1 MKRPLMRILFALVAL
16 CAALQVSA
24 RDRQQSIYM
33 FAYGTSFNDSTIY
46 LSTVE
51 VVKNAT
57 LEQKTNF
64 LNNRLSY
71 SNAFKQFLDVKYS
84 GIHTTAVFFN
94 VKREKLEKMYLP
106 AEIEQAKY
114 VLLHLDEI
122 SGLLSETDIEELK
135 NRIKYHL
142 SP

>member
-1 MKRPLMRILFALVAL
+1 MRILFALVAL

-51 VVKNAT
+51 VVKNVT

-94 VKREKLEKMYLP
+94 VKREKLEKMYLKIRRNTQKGRTMRLVEVP
-106 AEIEQAKY
+106 ASDFRFP
-114 VLLHLDEI
+114 VLATPNVSNE
-122 SGLLSETDIEELK
+122 
-135 NRIKYHL
+135 NQ
-142 SP
+142 

>member
-1 MKRPLMRILFALVAL
+1 MRILFALVVL

-94 VKREKLEKMYLP
+94 VKREKLEKMYLKIRRNTQKGRTMRLVEVTASDFRFP
-106 AEIEQAKY
+106 
-114 VLLHLDEI
+114 VLATSNVSND
-122 SGLLSETDIEELK
+122 
-135 NRIKYHL
+135 NQ
-142 SP
+142 

>member
-1 MKRPLMRILFALVAL
+1 MRILFALVAL

-94 VKREKLEKMYLP
+94 VKREKLEKMYLKIRRNTQKSRTMRLVEVP
-106 AEIEQAKY
+106 ASDFRFP
-114 VLLHLDEI
+114 VLATLNVSND
-122 SGLLSETDIEELK
+122 
-135 NRIKYHL
+135 NQ
-142 SP
+142 

>member
-1 MKRPLMRILFALVAL
+1 MRILFALVAL

-94 VKREKLEKMYLP
+94 VKREKLEKMYLKIRRNTQKSRTIRLVEVP
-106 AEIEQAKY
+106 ASDFRFP
-114 VLLHLDEI
+114 VLATPNVLNE
-122 SGLLSETDIEELK
+122 
-135 NRIKYHL
+135 NQ
-142 SP
+142 

>member
-1 MKRPLMRILFALVAL
+1 MRILFALVAL

-51 VVKNAT
+51 VVKKAT

-71 SNAFKQFLDVKYS
+71 SNSFKQFLDVKYS

-94 VKREKLEKMYLP
+94 VKREKLEKMYLKIRRNTQKSRTMRLVEVP
-106 AEIEQAKY
+106 ASDFRFP
-114 VLLHLDEI
+114 VLATPNVSNE
-122 SGLLSETDIEELK
+122 
-135 NRIKYHL
+135 NQ
-142 SP
+142 

>member
-1 MKRPLMRILFALVAL
+1 MRILFALVAL

-94 VKREKLEKMYLP
+94 VKREKLEKMYLKIRRNTQKGRTMRLVEVTASDFRFP
-106 AEIEQAKY
+106 
-114 VLLHLDEI
+114 VLATPNVSND
-122 SGLLSETDIEELK
+122 
-135 NRIKYHL
+135 NQ
-142 SP
+142 

>member
-1 MKRPLMRILFALVAL
+1 MRILFALVAL
-16 CAALQVSA
+16 CVALQVSA

-84 GIHTTAVFFN
+84 GMHTTAVFFN
-94 VKREKLEKMYLP
+94 VKREKLEKMYLKIRRNTQKSRAMRLVEVP
-106 AEIEQAKY
+106 TSDFRFP
-114 VLLHLDEI
+114 VLATPNVSNE
-122 SGLLSETDIEELK
+122 
-135 NRIKYHL
+135 NQ
-142 SP
+142 

>member
-1 MKRPLMRILFALVAL
+1 MRILFALVAL

-46 LSTVE
+46 LSTAE

-94 VKREKLEKMYLP
+94 VKREKLEKMYLKIRRNTQKSRTMRLVEVP
-106 AEIEQAKY
+106 ASDFRFP
-114 VLLHLDEI
+114 VLATPNVSND
-122 SGLLSETDIEELK
+122 
-135 NRIKYHL
+135 NQ
-142 SP
+142 

>member
-1 MKRPLMRILFALVAL
+1 MRILFALVAL

-71 SNAFKQFLDVKYS
+71 SKAFKQFLDVKYS

-94 VKREKLEKMYLP
+94 VKREKLEKMYLKIRRNAQKSRTMRLVEVP
-106 AEIEQAKY
+106 ASDFRFP
-114 VLLHLDEI
+114 VLATPNVSND
-122 SGLLSETDIEELK
+122 
-135 NRIKYHL
+135 NQ
-142 SP
+142 

>member
-1 MKRPLMRILFALVAL
+1 MRILFALVAL

-46 LSTVE
+46 LSTIE

-94 VKREKLEKMYLP
+94 VKREKLEKMYLKIRRNTQKSRTMRLVEVP
-106 AEIEQAKY
+106 ASDFRFP
-114 VLLHLDEI
+114 VLATPNVSNE
-122 SGLLSETDIEELK
+122 
-135 NRIKYHL
+135 NQ
-142 SP
+142 

>member
-1 MKRPLMRILFALVAL
+1 MRILFALVAL

-24 RDRQQSIYM
+24 RDCQQSIYM

-94 VKREKLEKMYLP
+94 VKREKLEKMYLKIRRNTQKSRTMRLVEVP
-106 AEIEQAKY
+106 ASDFRFP
-114 VLLHLDEI
+114 VLATPNVSNE
-122 SGLLSETDIEELK
+122 
-135 NRIKYHL
+135 NQ
-142 SP
+142 

>member
-1 MKRPLMRILFALVAL
+1 MRILFALVAL

-33 FAYGTSFNDSTIY
+33 FAYSTSFNDSTIY

-94 VKREKLEKMYLP
+94 VKREKLEKMYLKIRRNTQKSRAMRLVEVP
-106 AEIEQAKY
+106 ASDFRFP
-114 VLLHLDEI
+114 VLATPNVSND
-122 SGLLSETDIEELK
+122 
-135 NRIKYHL
+135 NQ
-142 SP
+142 

>member
-1 MKRPLMRILFALVAL
+1 MRILFALVAL

-94 VKREKLEKMYLP
+94 VKREKLEKMYLKIRRNTQKSRAMRLVEVP
-106 AEIEQAKY
+106 TSDFRFS
-114 VLLHLDEI
+114 VLATPNVSNE
-122 SGLLSETDIEELK
+122 
-135 NRIKYHL
+135 NQ
-142 SP
+142 

>member
-1 MKRPLMRILFALVAL
+1 MRILFALVAL

-51 VVKNAT
+51 AVKNAT

-94 VKREKLEKMYLP
+94 VKREKLEKMYLKIRRNTQKSRTMRLVEVP
-106 AEIEQAKY
+106 ASDFRFP
-114 VLLHLDEI
+114 VLATPNVSND
-122 SGLLSETDIEELK
+122 
-135 NRIKYHL
+135 NQ
-142 SP
+142 

>member
-1 MKRPLMRILFALVAL
+1 MRILFALVAL

-94 VKREKLEKMYLP
+94 VKREKIEKMYLKIRRNTQKSRTMRLVEVP
-106 AEIEQAKY
+106 ASDFRFP
-114 VLLHLDEI
+114 VLATPNVSND
-122 SGLLSETDIEELK
+122 
-135 NRIKYHL
+135 NQ
-142 SP
+142 

>member
-1 MKRPLMRILFALVAL
+1 MRILFALVAL

-51 VVKNAT
+51 VLKNAT

-94 VKREKLEKMYLP
+94 VKREKLEKMYLKIRRNTQKSRAMRLVEVP
-106 AEIEQAKY
+106 ASDFRFP
-114 VLLHLDEI
+114 VLATPNVSND
-122 SGLLSETDIEELK
+122 
-135 NRIKYHL
+135 NQ
-142 SP
+142 

>member
-1 MKRPLMRILFALVAL
+1 MRILFALVAL

-94 VKREKLEKMYLP
+94 VKREKLEKMYLKIRRNTQKSKAMRLVEVP
-106 AEIEQAKY
+106 VSDFRFP
-114 VLLHLDEI
+114 VLSVPNVSNE
-122 SGLLSETDIEELK
+122 
-135 NRIKYHL
+135 NQ
-142 SP
+142 

>member
-1 MKRPLMRILFALVAL
+1 MRILFALVAL

-51 VVKNAT
+51 VVNNAT
-57 LEQKTNF
+57 KKQKTNF

-94 VKREKLEKMYLP
+94 VKREKLEKMYLKIRRNTQKSRTMRLVEVP
-106 AEIEQAKY
+106 ASDFRFP
-114 VLLHLDEI
+114 VLATPNVSND
-122 SGLLSETDIEELK
+122 
-135 NRIKYHL
+135 NQ
-142 SP
+142 

>member
-1 MKRPLMRILFALVAL
+1 MRILFALAAL

-94 VKREKLEKMYLP
+94 VKREKLEKMYLKIRRNTQKSKAMRLVEVP
-106 AEIEQAKY
+106 VSDFRFP
-114 VLLHLDEI
+114 VLSAPNVSNE
-122 SGLLSETDIEELK
+122 
-135 NRIKYHL
+135 NQ
-142 SP
+142 

>member
-1 MKRPLMRILFALVAL
+1 MRILFALVAL

-46 LSTVE
+46 LSIVE

-94 VKREKLEKMYLP
+94 VKREKLEKMYLKIRRNAQKSRTMRLVEVP
-106 AEIEQAKY
+106 ASDFRFP
-114 VLLHLDEI
+114 VLATPNVSND
-122 SGLLSETDIEELK
+122 
-135 NRIKYHL
+135 NQ
-142 SP
+142 

>member
-1 MKRPLMRILFALVAL
+1 MRILFALVAL

-24 RDRQQSIYM
+24 RDRQHSIYM

-94 VKREKLEKMYLP
+94 VKREKLEKMYLKIRRNTQKSRTMRLVEVP
-106 AEIEQAKY
+106 ASDFRFP
-114 VLLHLDEI
+114 VLATPNVSND
-122 SGLLSETDIEELK
+122 
-135 NRIKYHL
+135 NQ
-142 SP
+142 

>member
-84 GIHTTAVFFN
+84 GMHTTAVFFN
-94 VKREKLEKMYLP
+94 VKREKLEKMYLKIRRNTQKSKEMRLVEVP
-106 AEIEQAKY
+106 VSDFRFP
-114 VLLHLDEI
+114 VLSAPNVSNE
-122 SGLLSETDIEELK
+122 
-135 NRIKYHL
+135 NQ
-142 SP
+142 

>member
-1 MKRPLMRILFALVAL
+1 MRILFALVAL

-84 GIHTTAVFFN
+84 SIHTTAVFFN
-94 VKREKLEKMYLP
+94 VKREKLEKMYLKIRRNTQKSRAMRLVEVP
-106 AEIEQAKY
+106 ASDFRFP
-114 VLLHLDEI
+114 VLATPNVSND
-122 SGLLSETDIEELK
+122 
-135 NRIKYHL
+135 NQ
-142 SP
+142 

>member
-1 MKRPLMRILFALVAL
+1 MRILFALVAL

-71 SNAFKQFLDVKYS
+71 SNSFKQFLDVKYS

-94 VKREKLEKMYLP
+94 VKREKLEKMYLKIRRNTQKSRTMRLVEVP
-106 AEIEQAKY
+106 ASDFRFS
-114 VLLHLDEI
+114 VLTTPNVSND
-122 SGLLSETDIEELK
+122 
-135 NRIKYHL
+135 NQ
-142 SP
+142 

>member
-1 MKRPLMRILFALVAL
+1 MRILFALVAL

-94 VKREKLEKMYLP
+94 VNREKLEKMYLKIRRNTQKSRTMRLVEVP
-106 AEIEQAKY
+106 ASDFRFP
-114 VLLHLDEI
+114 VLAAPNVSND
-122 SGLLSETDIEELK
+122 
-135 NRIKYHL
+135 NQ
-142 SP
+142 

>member
-1 MKRPLMRILFALVAL
+1 MRILFALVAL

-57 LEQKTNF
+57 FEQKTNF

-94 VKREKLEKMYLP
+94 VKREKLEKMYLKIRRNTQKSRTMRLVEVP
-106 AEIEQAKY
+106 ASDFRFP
-114 VLLHLDEI
+114 VLATPNVSND
-122 SGLLSETDIEELK
+122 
-135 NRIKYHL
+135 NQ
-142 SP
+142 

>member
-1 MKRPLMRILFALVAL
+1 MRILFALVAL

-94 VKREKLEKMYLP
+94 VKREKLEKMYLKIRRNAQKSRTMRLVEVP
-106 AEIEQAKY
+106 ASDFRFS
-114 VLLHLDEI
+114 VLATPNVSSD
-122 SGLLSETDIEELK
+122 
-135 NRIKYHL
+135 NQ
-142 SP
+142 

>member
-1 MKRPLMRILFALVAL
+1 MRILFALVAL

-24 RDRQQSIYM
+24 RDCQQSIYM

-94 VKREKLEKMYLP
+94 VKREKLEKMYLKIRRNTQKSKAMRLVEVP
-106 AEIEQAKY
+106 VSDFRFP
-114 VLLHLDEI
+114 VLATPNVSNE
-122 SGLLSETDIEELK
+122 
-135 NRIKYHL
+135 NQ
-142 SP
+142 

>member
-1 MKRPLMRILFALVAL
+1 MKRPLMRRLFALVAL

-94 VKREKLEKMYLP
+94 VKREKLEKMYLKIRRNTQKSRTMRLVEVP
-106 AEIEQAKY
+106 ASDFRFP
-114 VLLHLDEI
+114 VLATPNVSND
-122 SGLLSETDIEELK
+122 
-135 NRIKYHL
+135 NQ
-142 SP
+142 

>member
-1 MKRPLMRILFALVAL
+1 MRILFALVAL

-94 VKREKLEKMYLP
+94 VKREKLEKMYLKIRRNTQKSRTMRLVEVP
-106 AEIEQAKY
+106 ASDFRFP
-114 VLLHLDEI
+114 VLSAPNVSNE
-122 SGLLSETDIEELK
+122 
-135 NRIKYHL
+135 NQ
-142 SP
+142 

>member
-1 MKRPLMRILFALVAL
+1 MRILFALVAL

-94 VKREKLEKMYLP
+94 VKREKLEKMYLKIRRNTQKSRTMRLVEVTASDFRFP
-106 AEIEQAKY
+106 
-114 VLLHLDEI
+114 VLATPNVSND
-122 SGLLSETDIEELK
+122 
-135 NRIKYHL
+135 NQ
-142 SP
+142 

>member
-1 MKRPLMRILFALVAL
+1 MKRPLMRILFALVVL
-16 CAALQVSA
+16 CATLQVSA

-94 VKREKLEKMYLP
+94 VKREKLEKMYLKIRRNTQKGRTMRLVEVP
-106 AEIEQAKY
+106 ASDFRFP
-114 VLLHLDEI
+114 VLATPNVSND
-122 SGLLSETDIEELK
+122 
-135 NRIKYHL
+135 NQ
-142 SP
+142 

>member
-1 MKRPLMRILFALVAL
+1 MRILFALVAL

-24 RDRQQSIYM
+24 RNRQQSIYM

-71 SNAFKQFLDVKYS
+71 SNSFKQFLDVKYS

-94 VKREKLEKMYLP
+94 VKREKLEKMYLKIRRNTQKSRTMRLVEVP
-106 AEIEQAKY
+106 ASDFRFP
-114 VLLHLDEI
+114 VLATPNVSND
-122 SGLLSETDIEELK
+122 
-135 NRIKYHL
+135 NQ
-142 SP
+142 

>member
-1 MKRPLMRILFALVAL
+1 MRILFALVAL

-57 LEQKTNF
+57 LEHKTNF
-64 LNNRLSY
+64 LHNRFSY

-94 VKREKLEKMYLP
+94 VKREKLEKMYLKIRRNTQKSRTMRLVEVP
-106 AEIEQAKY
+106 ASDFRFP
-114 VLLHLDEI
+114 VLATPNVSND
-122 SGLLSETDIEELK
+122 
-135 NRIKYHL
+135 NQ
-142 SP
+142 

>member
-1 MKRPLMRILFALVAL
+1 MRILFALVAL

-51 VVKNAT
+51 VVKSAT

-94 VKREKLEKMYLP
+94 VKREKLEKMYLKIRRNTQKSRTMRLVEVTASDFRFP
-106 AEIEQAKY
+106 
-114 VLLHLDEI
+114 VLATPNVSND
-122 SGLLSETDIEELK
+122 
-135 NRIKYHL
+135 NQ
-142 SP
+142 

>member
-1 MKRPLMRILFALVAL
+1 MRILFALVAL

-94 VKREKLEKMYLP
+94 VKREKLEKMYLKIRRNMQKSRTMRLVEVP
-106 AEIEQAKY
+106 ASDFRFP
-114 VLLHLDEI
+114 VLATPNVSND
-122 SGLLSETDIEELK
+122 
-135 NRIKYHL
+135 NQ
-142 SP
+142 

>member
-94 VKREKLEKMYLP
+94 VKRENLEKMYLKIRRNTQKSKAMRLVEVP
-106 AEIEQAKY
+106 VSDFRFP
-114 VLLHLDEI
+114 VLSAPNVSNE
-122 SGLLSETDIEELK
+122 
-135 NRIKYHL
+135 NQ
-142 SP
+142 

>member
-1 MKRPLMRILFALVAL
+1 MRILFALVAL

-71 SNAFKQFLDVKYS
+71 SNAFKQFLDVKYN
-84 GIHTTAVFFN
+84 GIHTIAVFFN
-94 VKREKLEKMYLP
+94 VKREKLEKMYLKIRRNTQKSRTMRLVEVP
-106 AEIEQAKY
+106 ASDFRFP
-114 VLLHLDEI
+114 VLATPNVSND
-122 SGLLSETDIEELK
+122 
-135 NRIKYHL
+135 NQ
-142 SP
+142 